1 MQEKCPAMLTCPLGV
16 IIVPIFSTE
25 MLRVKFQTENQ
36 TKCETRARARDL
48 LSDVVVPR
56 PGIQIRSLAARK

>member
-1 MQEKCPAMLTCPLGV
+1 MMQEKCPAMLTCPLGV

-48 LSDVVVPR
+48 
-56 PGIQIRSLAARK
+56 